1 MADLDARLNQ
11 LISDQESRQKVLDA
25 AKAILAQRDSVHP
38 EGESAAPVSPPASQT
53 EAGAAESGGGADL
66 SQLLSTLLARQAA
79 GSGESEAPLQS
90 AQSLSSAMPELPTSP
105 LLQALPQLMGAL
117 SGKEDLVD
125 HQRLDLLRAMRPYL
139 KAGRAGSIDR
149 AVRMA
154 NLTKAAAS
162 AMHLLGR

>member
-38 EGESAAPVSPPASQT
+38 ERESPSPAP
-53 EAGAAESGGGADL
+53 EEKESGGGGDL
-66 SQLLSTLLARQAA
+66 TQLLSSLLARQAT
-79 GSGESEAPLQS
+79 SGEESENPLQS
-90 AQSLSSAMPELPTSP
+90 TQNISSAMPELPTSP

-139 KAGRAGSIDR
+139 REGRAGSIDR

>member
-1 MADLDARLNQ
+1 MPDLDERLNQ
-11 LISDQESRQKVLDA
+11 LISNQEGQQKVLDA
-25 AKAILAQRDSVHP
+25 AKAILAQRGSVHP
-38 EGESAAPVSPPASQT
+38 ESESTPSAPAPV
-53 EAGAAESGGGADL
+53 AGGAENGGGSDL
-66 SQLLSTLLARQAA
+66 TQLLSTLLARQSA
-79 GSGESEAPLQS
+79 GSKESDRTLQPAQPINS
-90 AQSLSSAMPELPTSP
+90 AASELPASP

-139 KAGRAGSIDR
+139 KEERAESIDR

-162 AMHLLGR
+162 AMQLLGR

>member
-38 EGESAAPVSPPASQT
+38 ERESPSPAPAP
-53 EAGAAESGGGADL
+53 EEKESGGGGDL
-66 SQLLSTLLARQAA
+66 TQLLSSLLARQAT
-79 GSGESEAPLQS
+79 SGEESENPLQS
-90 AQSLSSAMPELPTSP
+90 AQNISSAMPELPTSP

-139 KAGRAGSIDR
+139 REERAGSIDR

>member
-38 EGESAAPVSPPASQT
+38 ERESLSPAPAQAP
-53 EAGAAESGGGADL
+53 EEKESGGGDL
-66 SQLLSTLLARQAA
+66 TQLLSSLLARQAA
-79 GSGESEAPLQS
+79 SGEESENPLQS
-90 AQSLSSAMPELPTSP
+90 TQNISSAMPELPTSP

-139 KAGRAGSIDR
+139 REGRAGSIDR

>member
-38 EGESAAPVSPPASQT
+38 ERESLSPAPAPAP
-53 EAGAAESGGGADL
+53 EEKEIGGGGDL
-66 SQLLSTLLARQAA
+66 SQLLSSLLARQAT
-79 GSGESEAPLQS
+79 SGEESENPLQS
-90 AQSLSSAMPELPTSP
+90 TQNISSAIPELPTSP

-139 KAGRAGSIDR
+139 REERAGSIDR

>member
-38 EGESAAPVSPPASQT
+38 ERESPSLAPAP
-53 EAGAAESGGGADL
+53 EEKESGVGGDL
-66 SQLLSTLLARQAA
+66 TQLLSSLLARQAT
-79 GSGESEAPLQS
+79 SGEESENPLQS
-90 AQSLSSAMPELPTSP
+90 AQNISSAMPELPTSP

-139 KAGRAGSIDR
+139 REERAGSIDR